1 MHSGSQFLK
10 VKASTER
17 SPHITPIQKRHEKKA
32 QTMSCFPN
40 CKKITLGTDL
50 PVVIKASGAL
60 RDLVNP
66 VVLAAQSA
74 RGVY

>member
-1 MHSGSQFLK
+1 
-10 VKASTER
+10 
-17 SPHITPIQKRHEKKA
+17 
-32 QTMSCFPN
+32 MSCLPN
-40 CKKITLGTDL
+40 YKTKMVFTLGTDL

-66 VVLAAQSA
+66 VVLAAQSD